1 MRSSPRP
8 VDATGTCPA
17 PPVSRSPHRVGSG
30 AVTVVEPLPETTEA
44 LRELALQGEAS
55 LGVELYALARRVR
68 AVVPDL
74 VGLSLG
80 VVADGV
86 TLTLVSS
93 ADELA
98 ALDAVQYL
106 DGGPCPTAAEQR
118 EPLDVNVGDLLDE
131 ERWQLYARATAAAG
145 VASSLSLPI
154 LDGNTV
160 LGGVNLYASTPD
172 AFAGLH
178 HEIAEA
184 VGSEARLAVSNAD
197 LSFSTLKRAM
207 EAPTRVR
214 EGGDINVALGIISE
228 SQGVNI
234 PIARERLRN
243 AAARAGIT
251 EAQAARALKHIR
263 TGP

>member
-1 MRSSPRP
+1 M
-8 VDATGTCPA
+8 
-17 PPVSRSPHRVGSG
+17 
-30 AVTVVEPLPETTEA
+30 EPLPQTIEA

-55 LGVELYALARRVR
+55 LGVELYAMTRRVR

-80 VVADGV
+80 VVSDGV
-86 TLTLVSS
+86 TLTLVAS

-106 DGGPCPTAAEQR
+106 DGGPCATAAER
-118 EPLDVNVGDLLDE
+118 AEPLDVDVQELLDE
-131 ERWQLYARATAAAG
+131 ARWALYARASAAVG

-154 LDGNTV
+154 LDGDVV
-160 LGGVNLYASTPD
+160 LGGVNLYGSTPD
-172 AFAGLH
+172 AFTGR
-178 HEIAEA
+178 HEEVAEA
-184 VGSEARLAVSNAD
+184 VGSEAGLAVANAD
-197 LSFSTLKRAM
+197 LSFSTLKQAM

-243 AAARAGIT
+243 AAVRAGIT
-251 EAQAARALKHIR
+251 EAQAARALRYIR
-263 TGP
+263 PSR

>member
-1 MRSSPRP
+1 M
-8 VDATGTCPA
+8 
-17 PPVSRSPHRVGSG
+17 
-30 AVTVVEPLPETTEA
+30 EPLPQTIEA

-55 LGVELYALARRVR
+55 LGVELYAMTRRVR

-80 VVADGV
+80 VVSDGV
-86 TLTLVSS
+86 TLTLVAS

-106 DGGPCPTAAEQR
+106 DGGPCVTAAER
-118 EPLDVNVGDLLDE
+118 AEPLDVDVQELLDE
-131 ERWQLYARATAAAG
+131 ARWALYARASAAVG

-154 LDGNTV
+154 LDGDVV
-160 LGGVNLYASTPD
+160 LGGVNLYGSTPD
-172 AFAGLH
+172 AFTGR
-178 HEIAEA
+178 HEEVAEA
-184 VGSEARLAVSNAD
+184 VGSEAGLAVANAD
-197 LSFSTLKRAM
+197 LSFSTLKQAM

-243 AAARAGIT
+243 AAVRAGIT
-251 EAQAARALKHIR
+251 EAQAARALRYIR
-263 TGP
+263 PSR